1 MKNTPDEDGIWYIPL
16 AILIAAVAIAA
27 FLVPSAPAEA
37 PEVEQAE
44 PQSMFIHKVYADELE
59 PQVVQIATTSPEQVE
74 PAVPELHPELQVICS
89 CESKGVPDG
98 KPLHFEKDGVTV
110 LTGRVDPRDRGMC
123 QINSYY
129 WGEKANDLGYDI
141 ETVSGNIK
149 MANYIYKTQ
158 GVQPWSASKKCH
170 GK

>member
-37 PEVEQAE
+37 PEVEQVE

-74 PAVPELHPELQVICS
+74 PAVPELHPELQVICN
-89 CESKGVPDG
+89 CESAG
-98 KPLHFEKDGVTV
+98 HEHKDANGE
-110 LTGRVDPRDRGMC
+110 LLSGHVDPRDKGAC
-123 QINSYY
+123 QINTYY
-129 WGEKANDLGYDI
+129 HGDTMEQMGLDI
-141 ETVSGNIK
+141 ENDHDYYTY
-149 MANYIYKTQ
+149 ANYLFETQ
-158 GVQPWSASKKCH
+158 GKQPWMASAACWAPII
-170 GK
+170 GYN